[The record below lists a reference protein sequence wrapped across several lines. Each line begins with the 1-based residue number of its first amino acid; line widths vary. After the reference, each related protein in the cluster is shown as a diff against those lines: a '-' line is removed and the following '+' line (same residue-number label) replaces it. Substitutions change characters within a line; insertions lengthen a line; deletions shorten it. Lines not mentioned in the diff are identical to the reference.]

1 MTSTTILLRLNAPN
15 HQKMLA
21 FLLNEGS
28 QRDRRARTAEKNII
42 AASYSY
48 CSLISGARMIHYADM
63 VIGNSPVFPG
73 IFRLMLNT
81 REPVLV
87 CHTGN
92 NLT

>member
-1 MTSTTILLRLNAPN
+1 MKGASEIGGLEP
-15 HQKMLA
+15 QK
-21 FLLNEGS
+21 N
-28 QRDRRARTAEKNII
+28 NII

-63 VIGNSPVFPG
+63 VIGNSPVFLG

-81 REPVLV
+81 REPVLA